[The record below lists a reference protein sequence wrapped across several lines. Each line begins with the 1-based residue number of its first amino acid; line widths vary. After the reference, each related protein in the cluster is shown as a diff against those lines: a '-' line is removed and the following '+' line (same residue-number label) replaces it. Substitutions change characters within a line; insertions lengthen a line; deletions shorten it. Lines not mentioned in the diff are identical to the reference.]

1 MLCTVKSWVKK
12 LGFGLVINYWQRIK
26 IRVAEFFSM
35 LVSVVG
41 FLDLTQMLG
50 ENYPR
55 IKRRSHCCENDN
67 YNGNENETKSEISP
81 LPVTFDRINVT
92 R

>member
-55 IKRRSHCCENDN
+55 IMTDTDRI
-67 YNGNENETKSEISP
+67 SEI
-81 LPVTFDRINVT
+81 VAVN
-92 R
+92 

>member
-50 ENYPR
+50 
-55 IKRRSHCCENDN
+55 
-67 YNGNENETKSEISP
+67 
-81 LPVTFDRINVT
+81 
-92 R
+92 